1 MTAATARV
9 FFALWPAPEIAAKLA
24 EIAAM
29 ASQVLGGK
37 PTRCETIHLTLAFLG
52 DVPEAQLPLL
62 CSIASQIRGRSFD
75 LTMDRLGFWRHNH
88 LLWAGCSIAPPALPA
103 LADDLSAALQ
113 QGGFA
118 VTNGKHAFAPHV
130 TLLRKVAADAA
141 LASVCPLPEFE
152 ALHWRCDDFVLVRSR
167 QSSAGSSYESLAR
180 FPLIS

>member
-29 ASQVLGGK
+29 AGQTLGGK

-62 CSIASQIRGRSFD
+62 CAIASQVQGRSFD
-75 LTMDRLGFWRHNH
+75 LTLDRLGFWHHNH
-88 LLWAGCSIAPPALPA
+88 LLWAGCETSPPALPA
-103 LADDLSAALQ
+103 LADDLAAAVQ

-118 VTNGKHAFAPHV
+118 VANGKHSFAPHV
-130 TLLRKVAADAA
+130 TLLRKVPAGAAPASIGA
-141 LASVCPLPEFE
+141 LPDSEV
-152 ALHWRCDDFVLVRSR
+152 LHWHCDEFVLVRSR
-167 QSSAGSSYESLAR
+167 PSSAGSSYESLAR